1 MTKSLR
7 VLKVCRKTA
16 VQARR
21 IALQIIQT
29 TTVCAPDRLRDTLRK
44 MTRMQLIRTLAAWR
58 PDLTAYRIA
67 LKTLARR
74 YIELHDEVADLDTMN
89 FSYQQL
95 LWLLSYYFGY
105 ES

>member
-1 MTKSLR
+1 
-7 VLKVCRKTA
+7 
-16 VQARR
+16 
-21 IALQIIQT
+21 
-29 TTVCAPDRLRDTLRK
+29 

-58 PDLTAYRIA
+58 PDLTAYRDVEEAYRIA